1 MVKRS
6 TALFFKQM
14 KFNLLRESSEGYSAL
29 IVLLTSD
36 KALSRD
42 PTQENEGRRV
52 ERASR
57 VLDRINVLIGHFDL
71 SPPRVLDIIIEVAIM
86 HVADHWRFFLELFR
100 QSPWG
105 VVERKEK
112 TKRGLEAVEEA
123 FEAKGNKIL
132 AQVLGA
138 KFGFLQVSL
147 IHDLADDRDGQQK
160 TTCEA

>member
-1 MVKRS
+1 
-6 TALFFKQM
+6 M

-36 KALSRD
+36 KALTHR
-42 PTQENEGRRV
+42 PVLEEMERRK
-52 ERASR
+52 ERAGR

-86 HVADHWRFFLELFR
+86 HVADHWRFFLELFK

-105 VVERKEK
+105 VVDRSKK
-112 TKRGLEAVEEA
+112 DHRVDTMEEA
-123 FEAKGNKIL
+123 FEVKGNKVL

-138 KFGFLQVSL
+138 KFGFLQVSRVVWS
-147 IHDLADDRDGQQK
+147 H
-160 TTCEA
+160 